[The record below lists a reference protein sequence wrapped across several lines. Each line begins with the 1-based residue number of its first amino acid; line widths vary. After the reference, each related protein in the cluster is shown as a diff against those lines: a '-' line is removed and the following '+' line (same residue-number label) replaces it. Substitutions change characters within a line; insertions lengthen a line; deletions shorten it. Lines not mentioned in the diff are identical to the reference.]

1 MTLARWTDFSTPR
14 YLCLSH
20 SVWRRRAFTTFANPG
35 GHVRRCYAGSKTA
48 EGILFVFDIV
58 QSVYRV
64 SRISRRRPA
73 VVTRHLE
80 SPSTSELTCQMTGV
94 SFGFLDSFR
103 HAEYLVQLLIL
114 GLSLPIAAGSG
125 HDFSCCKRKRDDVLA
140 EEQGFEPWRRSYRPG
155 GFQDRSLRPAWVLL
169 HVCVEFIV
177 SFFEANV
184 NGFLRN
190 FEAFAFVFLWK
201 RCCGLG
207 FAPRNLVSFGLEES
221 ALPAAVR
228 GFSPPAMHCSFGRA
242 HIPSTIC
249 LLFTRRSKPLTRF
262 TSLPMLRG

>member
-1 MTLARWTDFSTPR
+1 MDQLLYPALYNAFLISSAEDELSRLSPILARRPFANSGGR
-14 YLCLSH
+14 I
-20 SVWRRRAFTTFANPG
+20 RRCFANPKI
-35 GHVRRCYAGSKTA
+35 AA
-48 EGILFVFDIV
+48 GILFVFDIV

-94 SFGFLDSFR
+94 SFGFPDSFR

-169 HVCVEFIV
+169 HVCAEFIV

-190 FEAFAFVFLWK
+190 FEAFAFVFFFVEEMLWPGI
-201 RCCGLG
+201 CTQ
-207 FAPRNLVSFGLEES
+207 ES
-221 ALPAAVR
+221 GIVWA
-228 GFSPPAMHCSFGRA
+228 
-242 HIPSTIC
+242 
-249 LLFTRRSKPLTRF
+249 
-262 TSLPMLRG
+262 